1 MDEKDFK
8 TTENDTNPLASLWET
23 DDSSVPEFA
32 REPEPA
38 PRKAKEK
45 KPCRAASVVDFVEI
59 LVGALVT
66 AVLVLTLICRTG
78 VVSGT
83 SMVPTMQNGDRYV
96 ISNLFYTPEQGD
108 IVVFRPLIEGEEELW
123 IKRVIAV
130 EGQTVYI
137 DPETY
142 LVSVDGEVLDE
153 PYLASPS
160 TIPHTT
166 ENPVTVPEGCV
177 YVMGDNRGI
186 SHDSRYADL
195 GCFPIQQIAGRVI
208 LRFWPLSEFGFCE

>member
-1 MDEKDFK
+1 MDEKDLK
-8 TTENDTNPLASLWET
+8 TTQAESNSLASLWET
-23 DDSSVPEFA
+23 DDSAVPEFA
-32 REPEPA
+32 REPETVH
-38 PRKAKEK
+38 REAKPK
-45 KPCRAASVVDFVEI
+45 KPSFSASVVEFAEI

-96 ISNLFYTPEQGD
+96 ISNLFYSPKQGD
-108 IVVFRPLIEGEEELW
+108 IVVFRPLLEGEEELW
-123 IKRVIAV
+123 IKRIIAV

-142 LVSVDGEVLDE
+142 LVSVDDKILDE

-166 ENPVTVPEGCV
+166 ENPITVPPGCV

-186 SHDSRYADL
+186 SHDSRYEDL
-195 GCFPIQQIAGRVI
+195 GCLPVEQIAGRVI
-208 LRFWPLSEFGFCE
+208 LRFWPLSEFGFCN